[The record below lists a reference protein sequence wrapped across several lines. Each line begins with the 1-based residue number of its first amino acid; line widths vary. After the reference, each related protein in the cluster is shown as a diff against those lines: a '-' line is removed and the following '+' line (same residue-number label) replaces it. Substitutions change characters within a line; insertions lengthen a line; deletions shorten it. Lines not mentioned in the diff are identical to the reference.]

1 MESFGRI
8 ESRIGQIEA
17 KIAAVSPQSSA
28 PPVSSGGGGASFAA
42 ALTRA
47 TPPSASAAPLP
58 SLPLNGTPG
67 APPGGLPPPPGWI
80 TPAPVVPASAVPG
93 AGGGVAAWES
103 LIQKYANQSGVSPDL
118 VRAVMDQES
127 GGDSRAV
134 SPAGAQGLMQLM
146 PDTARGLN
154 VRDPFDPEQNVR
166 AGVALLKDNLNR
178 YHGDVSLALA
188 AYNAGPGAVAK
199 YNGVPPFAETRNYVS
214 RILARVN
221 AARP

>member
-1 MESFGRI
+1 MELFGRI
-8 ESRIGQIEA
+8 EARIGQIEA

-28 PPVSSGGGGASFAA
+28 PSSAAAASGSFAA
-42 ALTRA
+42 TLAR
-47 TPPSASAAPLP
+47 ASAPPASALPPLP
-58 SLPLNGTPG
+58 LRGTG

-80 TPAPVVPASAVPG
+80 TPAPVVPASTVNG
-93 AGGGVAAWES
+93 ASGVAAWES

-118 VRAVMDQES
+118 VRAVLDQES
-127 GGDSRAV
+127 GGDARAV

-166 AGVALLKDNLNR
+166 AGVALLKDNLDR

-199 YNGVPPFAETRNYVS
+199 YDGVPPFAETRNYVS